1 MASFSRATVLAGLA
15 ASAAVPSLRSA
26 AQAADLTPIRIG
38 AAPTDATAQ
47 HLYAQDNGTF
57 AANGL
62 TAEITP
68 MRTSGALVAAILG
81 GSLDFMTATV
91 VSIAI
96 AHNKGIDLR
105 TVAVG
110 NVYNGPPAQAAIVVA
125 PASTIRTGAD
135 LNGKTIAVNGLG
147 DLTQV
152 AIAAWIDGNGGDSKS
167 VKMIEVP
174 FSGVAAALGQGRI
187 DAAMLVEPFTSAAGN
202 TIKVIGDPQ
211 AAIGRNY
218 MVTGWYASATWLDA
232 HRDTARRFITS
243 MLQTAKWA
251 NHNHDASAA
260 ILAKYV
266 GLTADVIK
274 ATPRAVY
281 GEQPISPAMIQPVL
295 DYSTKYIDLPKTS
308 AASLIWKP

>member
-1 MASFSRATVLAGLA
+1 MALHTRASALAGMAALA
-15 ASAAVPSLRSA
+15 AAPAALR
-26 AQAADLTPIRIG
+26 AADLTTIRIG

-57 AANGL
+57 ASNGL

-68 MRTSGALVAAILG
+68 MRTSGAMVAAILG

-125 PASTIRTGAD
+125 PNSTIRSGAD
-135 LNGKTIAVNGLG
+135 MGGKTIAVNGLG

-152 AIAAWIDGNGGDSKS
+152 AIAAWIDGSGGDSKS
-167 VKMIEVP
+167 VKMVEVP

-202 TIKVIGDPQ
+202 TVKVIGDPQ
-211 AAIGRNY
+211 AAIGRGY

-232 HRDTARRFITS
+232 NRDTARRFVTS

-266 GLTADVIK
+266 GMTADAVK

-281 GEQPISPAMIQPVL
+281 GEQPITPAMIQPVL

-308 AASLIWKP
+308 AAALIWRA

>member
-1 MASFSRATVLAGLA
+1 MALHTRASALAGM
-15 ASAAVPSLRSA
+15 AAVAAAPAALR
-26 AQAADLTPIRIG
+26 AQALTTIRIG

-62 TAEITP
+62 TSEIQP

-81 GSLDFMTATV
+81 GSLDFMTSTV
-91 VSIAI
+91 VSIAL

-125 PASTIRTGAD
+125 PASTIRSGAD
-135 LNGKTIAVNGLG
+135 MGGKTIAVNGLG

-152 AIAAWIDGNGGDSKS
+152 AIAAWIDSTGGDSKS

-187 DAAMLVEPFTSAAGN
+187 DAAMLVEPFTTAAGN
-202 TIKVIGDPQ
+202 TVKVIGDPQ

-218 MVTGWYASATWLDA
+218 MVTGWYASAAWLDA
-232 HRDTARRFITS
+232 NRDTARRFVTS

-266 GLTADVIK
+266 GMSADAVK

-281 GEQPISPAMIQPVL
+281 GEQPITPAMIQPVL
-295 DYSTKYIDLPKTS
+295 DFSTKYIDLPKTP
-308 AASLIWKP
+308 AASLIWRA

>member
-1 MASFSRATVLAGLA
+1 MAALA
-15 ASAAVPSLRSA
+15 AAPAALR
-26 AQAADLTPIRIG
+26 AADLTTIRIG

-57 AANGL
+57 ATNGL
-62 TAEITP
+62 TAEIQP

-81 GSLDFMTATV
+81 GSLDFMTSTV
-91 VSIAI
+91 VSIAL

-135 LNGKTIAVNGLG
+135 MNGKTIAVNGLG

-202 TIKVIGDPQ
+202 TVKVVGDPQ

-218 MVTGWYASATWLDA
+218 MVTGWYASAAWLDA
-232 HRDTARRFITS
+232 NREVARRFITS

-266 GLTADVIK
+266 GMSADAVK

-281 GEQPISPAMIQPVL
+281 GELPITPAMIQPVL

-308 AASLIWKP
+308 AASLIWRA